1 MPPVVAGG
9 CNVKPS
15 SRHVQSAGVQLEEGF
30 VSGFTARRVRSP
42 RPESKR
48 ITGDAMNSNRNHTKQ
63 TAAER
68 AARAFDSLP
77 LPSHLN
83 LERLV
88 KVVEGV
94 RHRPIQ
100 IEAAGALNGGSVCG
114 LWLSTDDVEIILHA
128 VSPSGLHRQQFVLH
142 ELGHM
147 VLRHD
152 ELVVPADYIEVLFPS
167 LPVALVS
174 RVLARSSFTD
184 DLEAAAES
192 LADLFAGAIR
202 NSAMEPRSF
211 ERIFE

>member
-1 MPPVVAGG
+1 MA
-9 CNVKPS
+9 
-15 SRHVQSAGVQLEEGF
+15 
-30 VSGFTARRVRSP
+30 ARTEV
-42 RPESKR
+42 ER
-48 ITGDAMNSNRNHTKQ
+48 ITGDGMNKNPYPSGQ
-63 TAAER
+63 SPAER
-68 AARAFDSLP
+68 AANAFDCLT

-100 IEAAGALNGGSVCG
+100 VEAAAALNGGSVCG
-114 LWLSTDDVEIILHA
+114 LWLSTDELEVILHA
-128 VSPSGLHRQQFVLH
+128 ISPSGLHRQQFVLH

-152 ELVVPADYIEVLFPS
+152 ELVVPADYIEVLFPN
-167 LPVALVS
+167 LPAGLVS

-192 LADLFAGAIR
+192 LADLFAAAIR

-211 ERIFE
+211 ERVFE

>member
-1 MPPVVAGG
+1 MG
-9 CNVKPS
+9 
-15 SRHVQSAGVQLEEGF
+15 L
-30 VSGFTARRVRSP
+30 RVRYGLDMRLSRGPRTNQMNASLGMLMDDFTYPSGQSP
-42 RPESKR
+42 
-48 ITGDAMNSNRNHTKQ
+48 
-63 TAAER
+63 AER
-68 AARAFDSLP
+68 AANAFDALQLP
-77 LPSHLN
+77 AHLN

-88 KVVEGV
+88 EVVEGV

-100 IEAAGALNGGSVCG
+100 IEAAGVLNGGSLCG

-152 ELVVPADYIEVLFPS
+152 ELVVPADYIEVLFPN
-167 LPVALVS
+167 LPVGLVS

-192 LADLFAGAIR
+192 LADLFAAAIR
-202 NSAMEPRSF
+202 NSAREPRSF
-211 ERIFE
+211 EKVFE

>member
-1 MPPVVAGG
+1 MMNDPYLLG
-9 CNVKPS
+9 
-15 SRHVQSAGVQLEEGF
+15 QS
-30 VSGFTARRVRSP
+30 P
-42 RPESKR
+42 
-48 ITGDAMNSNRNHTKQ
+48 
-63 TAAER
+63 AER
-68 AARAFDSLP
+68 AANALDALSLP
-77 LPSHLN
+77 THLN

-88 KVVEGV
+88 AVVEGV

-100 IEAAGALNGGSVCG
+100 IEAAGVLNGGTVCG

-147 VLRHD
+147 ILRHD
-152 ELVVPADYIEVLFPS
+152 ELVVPAAYIEVLFPNLS
-167 LPVALVS
+167 AGLVS

-192 LADLFAGAIR
+192 LADLFAAAIR
-202 NSAMEPRSF
+202 NSAKEPRSF